1 MYHNGRF
8 RLILSKTMKPLGLE
22 TYKLSLYFW
31 IVLQFLREKT
41 TRHNFRTIFWGSGHS
56 AYCVNFEDLFDERLN
71 ITFDRSTTTINIWK
85 STSEE
90 RVSRTLVS
98 TQTLIVDTNYTKY
111 KVTFKFQLNGLLS
124 EYKGLSTS

>member
-1 MYHNGRF
+1 MHAKSGAF
-8 RLILSKTMKPLGLE
+8 ITGIG
-22 TYKLSLYFW
+22 TYT
-31 IVLQFLREKT
+31 ED
-41 TRHNFRTIFWGSGHS
+41 
-56 AYCVNFEDLFDERLN
+56 FEDLFNESLN

-111 KVTFKFQLNGLLS
+111 KVTFKF
-124 EYKGLSTS
+124 

>member
-1 MYHNGRF
+1 MHAKSGAF
-8 RLILSKTMKPLGLE
+8 ITGIG
-22 TYKLSLYFW
+22 TYT
-31 IVLQFLREKT
+31 ED
-41 TRHNFRTIFWGSGHS
+41 
-56 AYCVNFEDLFDERLN
+56 FEDLFNESLN

-111 KVTFKFQLNGLLS
+111 KVTFKFQLNGLLKYYS
-124 EYKGLSTS
+124 PFVTLKDK